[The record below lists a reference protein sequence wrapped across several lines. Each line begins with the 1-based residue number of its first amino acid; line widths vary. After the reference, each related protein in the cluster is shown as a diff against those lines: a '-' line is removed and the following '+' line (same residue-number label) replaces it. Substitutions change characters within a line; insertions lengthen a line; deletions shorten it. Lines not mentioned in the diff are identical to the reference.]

1 MKKHVLLIKEVLVLN
16 SVNRIIMNR
25 LGKIVFGLGIA
36 VCLFSAT
43 NSIAQVKTHS
53 SLRAENLEVILVKDI
68 QHISDTTHHTH
79 AHDPHKSS
87 YKILHVN
94 FMLVSSDPS
103 VTGYKSV
110 MMRLIDPHGVD
121 IYDPA
126 AGGGLFNLNGK
137 ETPYTFKV
145 STKLD
150 GQPLKIDFLYN
161 HPKHFRH
168 GLHIIEL
175 YVDGLKI
182 GEEHFVIK

>member
-1 MKKHVLLIKEVLVLN
+1 
-16 SVNRIIMNR
+16 MNQ
-25 LGKIVFGLGIA
+25 LGKIVFGLAIA
-36 VCLFSAT
+36 VCLFSANT
-43 NSIAQVKTHS
+43 SEAQVKTHS
-53 SLRAENLEVILVKDI
+53 SLRAENLEIILVKDI
-68 QHISDTTHHTH
+68 QQISDSTHHGH

-94 FMLVSSDPS
+94 FMLVSSDPAI
-103 VTGYKSV
+103 TGSKSV
-110 MMRLIDPHGVD
+110 MMRLVDPHGVD

-145 STKLD
+145 STKLE
-150 GQPLKIDFLYN
+150 GEPVHIDFLYN

-175 YVDGLKI
+175 YVDGMKI